1 MTGRGLALGAF
12 AAFVFGTTAVGAET
26 LVPTGMAITPDAAP
40 GARFETL
47 NPDLPSLP
55 SYVAGQAANAVLS
68 PDARTLLVL
77 TSGFNR
83 YYSDVGKALPGASA
97 EYVFVY
103 DVSGGAPVKKQVILV
118 KDTYLG
124 IAWAPAGDRFFV
136 SGGVDDVVR
145 EYVAKGG
152 AFEAGRTFELGHKAG
167 LGVRAKPSATGVAVS
182 PDGRQ
187 LLVTNYQNDSVSLID
202 LGSGKVTA
210 EKDLR
215 PGKSDP
221 KKRGVPGGTYPRAV
235 IWTSNSR
242 AFVASER
249 DRELIALAVS
259 GGKVRI
265 GGRTRT
271 RGQPVYLAT
280 DKARTRLFAAEDN
293 TDQID
298 VVDPATGKV
307 TESIATAA
315 PRALWPNTA
324 RLGGIGTNSVAV
336 SEDGRTL
343 LATNGGENALAV
355 IQLGKTPGSSAV
367 VGLIPTGWYPT
378 GVAVRP
384 DGHLYVVNAKSS
396 PGPNPGMFKPLK
408 DGRKDITTRS
418 GNGYVWQLEKAGLL
432 SLPMPSGAELAK
444 LSRQVA
450 VNDGFPGASPKAAD
464 AAAMAF
470 LRSHIRHVI
479 YIVKENRTYDQVL
492 GDLGEGNGDPKLTLF
507 GESIT
512 PNQHALAREFVDLDN
527 FLDSGESSN
536 TGWNW
541 TTAARTN
548 DLTERMAPVN
558 YADRGL
564 QYDQEGANRNI
575 NVGYGT
581 LAGRLKA
588 NPATPKDSD
597 ILAGA
602 RDVAAPDGPGG
613 IEGGGYLWDSA
624 LRAGKTIRNYGFYD
638 DLSRYFMD
646 AKKGEPAVPLERDP
660 FKAKLPVS
668 FVTKPA
674 LMPHTDVYYRG
685 FDQAFPDYW
694 RFKEWERE
702 FDGYVA
708 SGKLPDLTLL
718 RIAHDH
724 TGDFEKAIDGINTV
738 ETELA
743 DNDWAV
749 GLVIEKL
756 AKSRYAKD
764 TLVFI
769 IEDDAQDGA
778 DHVDAHRSIAFVAG
792 PYVKR
797 HAVVSR
803 RYTTVSMLRTM
814 EDVLG
819 IAPMGLN
826 DGLAEPMSDVFDI
839 HQADWSFKARVSD
852 YLRAT
857 KLPVP
862 PSKTAHALMPRRSS
876 AWWAK
881 AMAGQDFKGEDRLDT
896 VRYNQALWEGLKG
909 GKAPAP
915 KAAAVREADD
925 KD

>member
-1 MTGRGLALGAF
+1 MTGRGLALGAV
-12 AAFVFGTTAVGAET
+12 AALALAAAARAET
-26 LVPTGMAITPDAAP
+26 LVPTGMAITPEAAA
-40 GARFETL
+40 GARFESL

-55 SYVAGQAANAVLS
+55 NYVAGQASNAVLS
-68 PDARTLLVL
+68 PDARTLLVI

-118 KDTYLG
+118 KDTFLG
-124 IAWAPAGDRFFV
+124 VAWAPAGDRFFV

-152 AFEAGRTFELGHKAG
+152 QYDAGRTIELGHKAG
-167 LGVRAKPSATGVAVS
+167 LGIKAKPSATGVAVS
-182 PDGRQ
+182 PDGRR

-215 PGKSDP
+215 PGKADP
-221 KKRGVPGGTYPRAV
+221 KKRGLPGGTYPRAV

-242 AFVASER
+242 AYVASER
-249 DRELIALAVS
+249 DRELIALSVS
-259 GGKVRI
+259 GGKVGV

-280 DKARTRLFAAEDN
+280 DKARGRLFAAEDN

-298 VVDPATGKV
+298 VVDPATGKI
-307 TESIATAA
+307 TETIPTAA

-355 IQLGKTPGSSAV
+355 IQLGKTPGASAV

-408 DGRKDITTRS
+408 DGRKDLTTRS
-418 GNGYVWQLEKAGLL
+418 ANGYVWQLEKAGLL
-432 SLPMPSGAELAK
+432 SLPMPSGAELAR

-450 VNDGFPGASPKAAD
+450 VNDGFPGAKPREAD
-464 AAAMAF
+464 AATMAF
-470 LRSHIRHVI
+470 LKSHIHHVI

-492 GDLGEGNGDPKLTLF
+492 GDLGEGNGDPKLALF
-507 GESIT
+507 GEAIT
-512 PNQHALAREFVDLDN
+512 PNHHALAREFVDLDN

-564 QYDQEGANRNI
+564 QYDQEGANRNV

-581 LAGRLKA
+581 LAERLKA
-588 NPATPKDSD
+588 NPATPKDPD
-597 ILAGA
+597 LLAGQQ
-602 RDVAAPDGPGG
+602 DVAAPDGPGG
-613 IEGGGYLWDSA
+613 AQGRGYLWDSA
-624 LRAGKTIRNYGFYD
+624 LRAGKTIRNYGFYA
-638 DLSRYFMD
+638 DLSRYFAD
-646 AKKGEPAVPLERDP
+646 PKIPLDRDP
-660 FKAKLPVS
+660 FKAKLPVTY
-668 FVTKPA
+668 VTKPA
-674 LMPHTDVYYRG
+674 LRPYTDPYFRA
-685 FDQAFPDYW
+685 FDNAFPDYW

-702 FDGYVA
+702 FDGYAA

-718 RIAHDH
+718 RIMHDH
-724 TGDFEKAIDGINTV
+724 TGDFEKAIDGIDTV
-738 ETELA
+738 ETQLA
-743 DNDWAV
+743 DNDWAI
-749 GLVIEKL
+749 GLVVEKV

-764 TLVFI
+764 TLIFI

-778 DHVDAHRSIAFVAG
+778 DHVDAHRSIALVVG

-797 HAVVSR
+797 HAVVSKR
-803 RYTTVSMLRTM
+803 FTTVSMLRTM

-826 DGLAEPMSDVFDI
+826 DGLAEPMADVFDI
-839 HQADWSFKARVSD
+839 HQPDWTYKSRVSD

-862 PSKTAHALMPRRSS
+862 PSKTAHALLPRRAS
-876 AWWAK
+876 AWWTK

-915 KAAAVREADD
+915 KGGSAREADGDD